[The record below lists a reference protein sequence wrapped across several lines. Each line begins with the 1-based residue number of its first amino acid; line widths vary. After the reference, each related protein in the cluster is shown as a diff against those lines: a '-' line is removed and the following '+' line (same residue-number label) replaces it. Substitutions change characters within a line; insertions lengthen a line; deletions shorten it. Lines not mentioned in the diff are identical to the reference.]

1 MAKYLE
7 NENESPEVDLKNL
20 TVKLAG
26 MGLDEEIEDVIPGK
40 KEKKNKKKSDK
51 DDSSDKEENKP
62 EDEIVEE
69 KESDEESESVEE
81 SESEEESDEIS
92 DEVNEFFEKRA
103 AERDLTLEKVEA
115 LEEEMESSDE
125 KAQKLGA
132 LDTIVKKTEKPKI
145 LKEKKKAKIDGI
157 AIAGIVIA
165 ILALLGG
172 AFYIYKSVHQEP
184 NLGITERQFRVNYYQ
199 SPIYANI
206 CSLGFNIPEP
216 TYHEDKE
223 KAATSTDAS
232 DASTVATETTAAV
245 VDPTAVTTAEK
256 SKYRYFESL
265 IKNDYDILPIFVT
278 GSECRSNNYLKNIR
292 FFAVASTQDEFD
304 WLNVNFAAFLQSF
317 YVGTDSQVC
326 LEKVKNAYSQS
337 VQSTEIGVPVKD
349 GDLAYVVTHANID
362 GVPCYVLD
370 IMPAKDADDYVFV
383 NSLGNE

>member
-40 KEKKNKKKSDK
+40 KEKKDKKSADQA
-51 DDSSDKEENKP
+51 DPADKEEDKP
-62 EDEIVEE
+62 EEEAADE
-69 KESDEESESVEE
+69 KK
-81 SESEEESDEIS
+81 SEEEAESEDEAESEEIS
-92 DEVNEFFEKRA
+92 DEEKEFFEKRA

-115 LEEEMESSDE
+115 LEEEMESSDD

-132 LDTIVKKTEKPKI
+132 LDTIVKKNEKPTI
-145 LKEKKKAKIDGI
+145 IKEKKKAKLDGI
-157 AIAGIVIA
+157 AIAGIVLA

-172 AFYIYKSVHQEP
+172 AFYIYRSVHQEP

-199 SPIYANI
+199 SPIYANV

-223 KAATSTDAS
+223 KAAATSTNADG
-232 DASTVATETTAAV
+232 STVPTETTAAV
-245 VDPTAVTTAEK
+245 VDTTAVTTEEK
-256 SKYRYFESL
+256 SRYRYFESL
-265 IKNDYDILPIFVT
+265 IKNDYEILPIFVT
-278 GSECRSNNYLKNIR
+278 GCECRSNNYLKTIR
-292 FFAVASTQDEFD
+292 FFAVADTQDEFD
-304 WLNVNFAAFLQSF
+304 TLNVLYAAFLQSF

-326 LEKVKNAYSQS
+326 LDKVKNAYSQS
-337 VQSTEIGVPVKD
+337 VQSAEIGVPVKD
-349 GDLAYVVTHANID
+349 GDLAYVVTHSNID

-370 IMPAKDADDYVFV
+370 IMPAKEADDYVFV
-383 NSLGNE
+383 NSIGND

>member
-40 KEKKNKKKSDK
+40 KEKKDKKESDK
-51 DDSSDKEENKP
+51 DETADKDEKTSEE
-62 EDEIVEE
+62 VEE
-69 KESDEESESVEE
+69 KDSEDAEEVSDAEAETA
-81 SESEEESDEIS
+81 SEEET

-132 LDTIVKKTEKPKI
+132 LDTIVKKTEKPTI
-145 LKEKKKAKIDGI
+145 IKEKKKGKLDAV
-157 AIAGIVIA
+157 AIIGIVLA
-165 ILALLGG
+165 IVALIGG
-172 AFYIYKSVHQEP
+172 AFYIYQSVHQEP
-184 NLGITERQFRVNYYQ
+184 NLGITERQFRVNYYN
-199 SPIYANI
+199 SPIYSNVN
-206 CSLGFNIPEP
+206 SFGFNIPEP
-216 TYHEDKE
+216 TYREDKE
-223 KAATSTDAS
+223 KAAATDT
-232 DASTVATETTAAV
+232 STVATETTAAV

-278 GSECRSNNYLKNIR
+278 GCEIRSNNYLKNIR
-292 FFAVASTQDEFD
+292 FFAVAETQDEFD
-304 WLNVNFAAFLQSF
+304 TLNVLYAAFLQSF
-317 YVGTDSQVC
+317 YVGTGSQTC
-326 LEKVKNAYSQS
+326 LDKVKNAYNQS
-337 VQSTEIGVPVKD
+337 VQSAEIGVPVKD

-370 IMPAKDADDYVFV
+370 IMPAADADDYVFV